1 MSFNTFC
8 GQDPAVPANYQKLLL
23 QFQEIQTL
31 NYTQVDITDT
41 NANADFFPV
50 LTDAAGTGQRAL
62 FSDDG
67 GFGQAPIRLNP
78 VANTFQLG
86 NGFFAGIGNGVGAS
100 VGGVGAGLFGFFNN
114 AGDNL
119 VGIGTGANASN
130 AGDSSIAIGDAAN
143 NNNGSGFANSIVL
156 NATGNPLNT
165 NGNSR
170 LHISG
175 LRGLPTVGLGGL
187 NQLHYNPATSEL
199 FYSTTP

>member
-8 GQDPAVPANYQKLLL
+8 GQDPAVAANYQKLLL

-41 NANADFFPV
+41 NANAYFFPII
-50 LTDAAGTGQRAL
+50 TNAAGTGQRAL

-67 GFGQAPIRLNP
+67 GFADAPIRLNP
-78 VANTFQLG
+78 ADNIFQFG
-86 NGFFAGIGNGVGAS
+86 TGIFSGRGGFP
-100 VGGVGAGLFGFFNN
+100 GAGGGNIGTTQFGFFNSGIN
-114 AGDNL
+114 I
-119 VGIGTGANASN
+119 VGIGT
-130 AGDSSIAIGDAAN
+130 AAN
-143 NNNGSGFANSIVL
+143 NQNAGNFCIGIGDVANNNAGVEKVIVL
-156 NATGNPLNT
+156 NATGNVLNAT
-165 NGNSR
+165 GNSR

-175 LRGLPTVGLGGL
+175 LRGLPTPALGGL

>member
-8 GQDPAVPANYQKLLL
+8 GQDPAVAANYQKLLL

-31 NYTQVDITDT
+31 NYTQVNITDT
-41 NANADFFPV
+41 NANANFFPV

-67 GFGQAPIRLNP
+67 GFAQQALRINPALN
-78 VANTFQLG
+78 NFNLG
-86 NGFFAGIGNGVGAS
+86 LLNAGITTGGANDCLAIGS
-100 VGGVGAGLFGFFNN
+100 NFLFNN
-114 AGDNL
+114 GSHV
-119 VGIGTGANASN
+119 VGLGTAANNQN
-130 AGDSSIAIGDAAN
+130 AGNFCVAIGDVAN
-143 NNNGSGFANSIVL
+143 NNSFVNQSIVL
-156 NATGNPLNT
+156 NATGNILNAT
-165 NGNSR
+165 GNSQ

-175 LRGLPTVGLGGL
+175 LRGLPTPALVGL